1 MTEAAKKP
9 AQVFEVPGSLK
20 IERFRQREGPSPVW
34 IIWTPGTSRPV
45 PGSDQEAFRAILKLA
60 KWPASTPTG
69 EKLRAWLAEW
79 GYVRPQKKAKKST
92 VSEEVKATG
101 FGPEAHALDESDPN
115 YATKMVT

>member
-45 PGSDQEAFRAILKLA
+45 AGSDQQAFRDILKAA

-69 EKLRAWLAEW
+69 QKLREWLAEW
-79 GYVRPQKKAKKST
+79 GYVRQKKT
-92 VSEEVKATG
+92 VTAEPKVTEKGIATELDVEPEI
-101 FGPEAHALDESDPN
+101 GP
-115 YATKMVT
+115 TKMIT

>member
-20 IERFRQREGPSPVW
+20 IERCRQREGPSPVW

-45 PGSDQEAFRAILKLA
+45 AGSDQQAFRDILKAA

-69 EKLRAWLAEW
+69 QKLREWLAEW
-79 GYVRPQKKAKKST
+79 GYVRQKKT
-92 VSEEVKATG
+92 VTAEPKVTEKGIATELDVEPEI
-101 FGPEAHALDESDPN
+101 GP
-115 YATKMVT
+115 TKMIT